1 MTRMH
6 DPAHP
11 GEILREL
18 VLDPLGLTV
27 TEAAEQLGVSRK
39 TLHKILAGAGGVAAD
54 MALRLEELFGKPD
67 ATHWLRLQA
76 ARDLWVAREARRQM
90 RGATGR
96 SMGQ

>member
-1 MTRMH
+1 MTTMH

-27 TEAAEQLGVSRK
+27 TEVAERLGVSRK
-39 TLHKILAGAGGVAAD
+39 TLHKILAGAGGVTAD
-54 MALRLEELFGKPD
+54 MALRLEEVFGKPD

-76 ARDLWVAREARRQM
+76 ARDLWIARQAHRRNRRPIARSQ
-90 RGATGR
+90 AH
-96 SMGQ
+96 

>member
-1 MTRMH
+1 MATMH

-27 TEAAEQLGVSRK
+27 TEAAERLGVSRK
-39 TLHKILAGAGGVAAD
+39 TLHKILAGAGGVTAD
-54 MALRLEELFGKPD
+54 MALRLEEVFGKPD

-76 ARDLWVAREARRQM
+76 ARDLWVAREARRQ
-90 RGATGR
+90 GR
-96 SMGQ
+96 SATARSAAR